1 MILRETLN
9 QVTDVEL
16 KNSISNSKC
25 ALNEN
30 AKSMMIIF
38 RGIEKG
44 LKVDVGVAH
53 PMPHGQEKTDWQ
65 IEHIY
70 PQSDKS
76 PGKKWL
82 EDYITTEETIN
93 LLDKLNLNGETE
105 INNIF
110 DGFEKQR
117 GKKLTDPVIRYL
129 VTNHF
134 DKSSYGD
141 FGKDFAMFLL
151 KNGYI
156 GRKVEYCEN
165 GQDICYIVFDPSII
179 EIISKG

>member
-82 EDYITTEETIN
+82 EDINDWGFKKDNYDELKFTLGNVTVITSTGNQNLGQKPFAEKKVKYKDTKLDINSGFTRLQKWTPKMIQDRSTE
-93 LLDKLNLNGETE
+93 LLSE
-105 INNIF
+105 IL
-110 DGFEKQR
+110 D
-117 GKKLTDPVIRYL
+117 TWPY
-129 VTNHF
+129 
-134 DKSSYGD
+134 
-141 FGKDFAMFLL
+141 
-151 KNGYI
+151 
-156 GRKVEYCEN
+156 
-165 GQDICYIVFDPSII
+165 
-179 EIISKG
+179 

>member
-1 MILRETLN
+1 MIKLLDILKEAFDNNNTIAYHRS
-9 QVTDVEL
+9 DVDFDKFDINKTESGFGMNRL
-16 KNSISNSKC
+16 GWGLYFSE
-25 ALNEN
+25 NEN
-30 AKSMMIIF
+30 LNPKYGNI
-38 RGIEKG
+38 
-44 LKVDVGVAH
+44 LYKVKFNI
-53 PMPHGQEKTDWQ
+53 PT
-65 IEHIY
+65 
-70 PQSDKS
+70 
-76 PGKKWL
+76 GKKWL
-82 EDYITTEETIN
+82 EDYITAEETIN

-141 FGKDFAMFLL
+141 FGKDFAIFLL

-156 GRKVEYCEN
+156 GRKVEHCEN